1 MKTNLL
7 GEKSL
12 GSTHLYKGIPSIFRM
27 KFHYRLW
34 LTLYLEVSRGDR
46 FNTLNS
52 CLPQFRK
59 GFCQCCRC
67 TEPHDWEWYM
77 AEWCNLTYLC
87 ERGPR
92 VACLLASSPLLTG
105 WLASQWNE
113 TEMINYRAF
122 VLISV
127 SPIWLDH
134 AAPLFLSH
142 NIKRSMLETQA
153 GLDKLLHIDSIS
165 ARLSSQNPVQDGI
178 SFFYC
183 QKTIE
188 RTSRFKQ

>member
-1 MKTNLL
+1 M
-7 GEKSL
+7 S
-12 GSTHLYKGIPSIFRM
+12 
-27 KFHYRLW
+27 
-34 LTLYLEVSRGDR
+34 LEVSRGDR

-52 CLPQFRK
+52 VCHSLGK
-59 GFCQCCRC
+59 ASANVAGVLNL
-67 TEPHDWEWYM
+67 HDWVWCM

-92 VACLLASSPLLTG
+92 VACLLAPSPLLTG

-134 AAPLFLSH
+134 AGPLFFISH
-142 NIKRSMLETQA
+142 NIKRSMLEIQA
-153 GLDKLLHIDSIS
+153 GLDKLLHTDSIS
-165 ARLSSQNPVQDGI
+165 ARPSSRNPVQEVI
-178 SFFYC
+178 SFLYC
-183 QKTIE
+183 PKTIE
-188 RTSRFKQ
+188 RRVDSTSNVVEYFLFESPLS